1 MIIFLKSLL
10 ALIVIGGVVGL
21 IGNYGLRNQL
31 PGGWWGA
38 IVIAFVG
45 AGLGAL
51 LLQTWTWL
59 EVGAINVL
67 HALIG
72 AVVITYLVSI
82 FSKPR

>member
-21 IGNYGLRNQL
+21 IGNYGLRKRL
-31 PGGWWGA
+31 PGDWWGA

-51 LLQTWTWL
+51 ILQTWKWL
-59 EVGAINVL
+59 EVGGINVF
-67 HALIG
+67 HAIIG
-72 AVVITYLVSI
+72 AVVVTYLVSI